1 MTSYASAPG
10 TLVRNEDGR
19 QRVPC
24 PGGRTTLGPVSIAE
38 RFAVVTERVAA
49 AARAAHRDPA
59 EVQILAAVKTQTPE
73 RIAELIDVGATLL
86 GHNRAQELTEL
97 APALAV
103 LRPGAALTHHF
114 IGQLQTNKAARVV
127 DLATCVHSVD
137 RRSLATKL
145 SALATQRG
153 RTLDVFVQVNASGEE
168 TKAGVQPDDALQF
181 ALDVAALPSLHVR
194 GLMTIGANSPDPAVV
209 NAAFAVMQELSS
221 TVGRSGLDAPELSMG
236 MSSDLE
242 AAIAHGATMV
252 RLGTDIFGPRV

>member
-1 MTSYASAPG
+1 MTCQ
-10 TLVRNEDGR
+10 RN
-19 QRVPC
+19 
-24 PGGRTTLGPVSIAE
+24 
-38 RFAVVTERVAA
+38 
-49 AARAAHRDPA
+49 
-59 EVQILAAVKTQTPE
+59 
-73 RIAELIDVGATLL
+73 
-86 GHNRAQELTEL
+86 
-97 APALAV
+97 
-103 LRPGAALTHHF
+103 THHF
-114 IGQLQTNKAARVV
+114 TGTPRGTINKHGPEAIRPYLARME
-127 DLATCVHSVD
+127 DLTH
-137 RRSLATKL
+137 
-145 SALATQRG
+145 
-153 RTLDVFVQVNASGEE
+153 VFVQVNASGEE